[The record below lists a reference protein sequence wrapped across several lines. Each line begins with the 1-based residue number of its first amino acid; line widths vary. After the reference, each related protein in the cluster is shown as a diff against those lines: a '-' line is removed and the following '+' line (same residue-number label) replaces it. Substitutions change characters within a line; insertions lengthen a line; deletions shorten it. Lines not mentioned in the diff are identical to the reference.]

1 MLIHRHQ
8 GSEKT
13 KIEPKMSRLQTSSR
27 YLSNSLY
34 FRWRFKRWIST
45 RYGFLFIIALLV
57 VFFNEVI
64 VYQWSRF
71 HWPDIESIAKK

>member
-8 GSEKT
+8 RVEKT
-13 KIEPKMSRLQTSSR
+13 ISIPEMSRLQTSSR
-27 YLSNSLY
+27 YLSNRL
-34 FRWRFKRWIST
+34 RFKRWIFT

-57 VFFNEVI
+57 VFFNEI
-64 VYQWSRF
+64 LFYQWTQF